1 MLTNQVKP
9 VEINLET
16 SPSNSDNENNGDSL
30 KIKKKHSKLNIPK
43 IDINGISGIFDN
55 YATKKT
61 ITTGFFNI
69 ALVCI
74 THYTF
79 FISIYY

>member
-1 MLTNQVKP
+1 MFNKQVQP
-9 VEINLET
+9 VEINLEA
-16 SPSNSDNENNGDSL
+16 SPSNSDNENGGDKL
-30 KIKKKHSKLNIPK
+30 KIKKKLSKLKIPK

-69 ALVCI
+69 AHMA
-74 THYTF
+74 TG
-79 FISIYY
+79 